1 VIIGAPPPGRAPT
14 ESLPAMT
21 RPEADPL
28 MPEPAPPSVGPL
40 TRRRQFEGGFE
51 QILFG
56 SRWLMAP
63 MYFGLVL
70 SLGLVAFIFLREL
83 IESVPHM
90 LTESADDAILVVLS
104 LIDLTLAGNLLLIVL
119 FSGYENFVSKLN
131 IDDGGDRPDW
141 MGKVDFAGLKMK
153 LVGSIVAI
161 SAIHLLKEFMEL
173 GKEGETV
180 SMTDGHLFWLTVIHL
195 TFVTSGLLLAVMDYL
210 GARSGG
216 KH

>member
-1 VIIGAPPPGRAPT
+1 MQHEDPSHAPAHAPKSRGDSPRDRLEGA
-14 ESLPAMT
+14 
-21 RPEADPL
+21 
-28 MPEPAPPSVGPL
+28 
-40 TRRRQFEGGFE
+40 FE
-51 QILFG
+51 QVLFG

-63 MYFGLVL
+63 MYFGLVV
-70 SLGLVAFIFLREL
+70 SLGLIAFIFLREL
-83 IESVPHM
+83 VESFPAM
-90 LTESADDAILVVLS
+90 LHESSDDAILVTLS
-104 LIDLTLAGNLLLIVL
+104 LIDLTLAGNLILIVL

-173 GKEGETV
+173 GR
-180 SMTDGHLFWLTVIHL
+180 DGAAINSEHLMWLTVIHL
-195 TFVTSGLLLAVMDYL
+195 TFVMSGLLLAVMDYL

>member
-1 VIIGAPPPGRAPT
+1 MQHDDHPAVHAPKSRGDTPRDRL
-14 ESLPAMT
+14 ES
-21 RPEADPL
+21 
-28 MPEPAPPSVGPL
+28 
-40 TRRRQFEGGFE
+40 GFE

-63 MYFGLVL
+63 MYFGLVV
-70 SLGLVAFIFLREL
+70 SLGLIAFIFLREL
-83 IESVPHM
+83 VESLPAM
-90 LTESADDAILVVLS
+90 LVESSDDAILVTLS
-104 LIDLTLAGNLLLIVL
+104 LIDLTLAGNLILIVL

-173 GKEGETV
+173 GR
-180 SMTDGHLFWLTVIHL
+180 DGAVINTQHLMWLTIIHL
-195 TFVTSGLLLAVMDYL
+195 TFVMSGLLLAVMDYL